1 MQSVKLITPKIINV
15 LYQIPYVKKGA
26 SLAILIL
33 TFCAATPAAA
43 QDNSPY
49 SRYGIGDLVPNTNTT
64 LRGLGG
70 ISAGYSDILSVNFNN
85 PASYSSFFAIREA
98 KTKKLSSGRAI
109 LDIGLNTDNRTLRES
124 STNAKFVASNALFSY
139 VQVGLPVR
147 KNLGISFGLRPV
159 SRISYNMFRNERLKD
174 PLTGLPIDSANTTFT
189 GDGGSYL
196 VTLGAGV
203 ALYSKV
209 YTDEDRKGLEEKLS
223 IGFNA
228 GYLFGKKDYSTRR
241 TLINDTV
248 EYYAAN
254 YETKT
259 TFGNLYLNAGIQY
272 ARPLKNKMMLTVG
285 AFGTLGQ
292 KLKAKQDLIRETF
305 VYDATLGNIRLDSV
319 SDVKDVAGKIE
330 LPASFTFGFVLQK
343 FAVINKES
351 GWLFGV
357 DFNMQ
362 NWDNYRYY
370 GQRDSVKNKW
380 EIKAGGEFRPIPKR
394 NYFSNVTYRL
404 GFFGGPDY
412 IKLGNQKF
420 GQFGGSFGLGL
431 PVRISRQAPNQNTNI
446 NIAFEYSKRGNNK
459 NILREN
465 LFRFSLG
472 LSLSD
477 IWFIKRKYD

>member
-1 MQSVKLITPKIINV
+1 MQLVKSITPKIINV
-15 LYQIPYVKKGA
+15 LHKNLFLKKGF
-26 SLAILIL
+26 SLAALLIG
-33 TFCAATPAAA
+33 FCAANSVSA

-49 SRYGIGDLVPNTNTT
+49 SRYGIGDLVPGTNMT

-70 ISAGYSDILSVNFNN
+70 ISAGYNDILSVNFNN
-85 PASYSSFFAIREA
+85 PASYSSFFSIQEA
-98 KTKKLSSGRAI
+98 KTKKLSSGRAV
-109 LDIGLNTDNRTLRES
+109 LDIGLNAESRTLRES

-139 VQVGLPVR
+139 VQIGVPVR
-147 KNLGISFGLRPV
+147 KNLGVSFGLRPV

-203 ALYSKV
+203 AVFSKV
-209 YTDEDRKGLEEKLS
+209 YTDEKRKGLEEKLS

-241 TLINDTV
+241 TLVNDSV

-259 TFGNLYLNAGIQY
+259 TFGNIYLNAGIQY
-272 ARPLKNKMMLTVG
+272 SRPLKNKTVLTIG
-285 AFGTLGQ
+285 AYGTLGQ
-292 KLKAKQDLIRETF
+292 KLKARQDLIRETF
-305 VYDATLGNIRLDSV
+305 VFDATLGNVRLDSV
-319 SDVKDVAGKIE
+319 SDQKDLPGKIE
-330 LPASFTFGFVLQK
+330 LPASFTIGFVLQK

-370 GQRDSVKNKW
+370 GQKDSLKNKW
-380 EIKAGGEFRPIPKR
+380 EIRAGGEFRPVPKR

-412 IKLGNQKF
+412 IRLGNQKF

-431 PVRISRQAPNQNTNI
+431 PIRISRQAPNQNTNI
-446 NIAFEYSKRGNNK
+446 NLAFEYSKRGNN
-459 NILREN
+459 NNVLREN
-465 LFRFSLG
+465 MFRFSLG
-472 LSLSD
+472 FSLSD